1 MWFSHRMLFMDK
13 FDLPSYTVLQNYF
26 VNELRKRS
34 FSEKDIL
41 ELSTTF
47 FLSWQ
52 KSLKNE
58 KELTS
63 SNYEKAI
70 QEFLE
75 KLDKRDSQ

>member
-1 MWFSHRMLFMDK
+1 MLFMDK

>member
-1 MWFSHRMLFMDK
+1 MDK